1 MSAYLAPSL
10 VALRSEINRVFP
22 HRDKS
27 SDGWVGDPAHA
38 QRVSDH
44 NPDESSKPPGCVDAL
59 DVDVDDGDPTKDLRV
74 MLIKRA
80 IAHPSTH
87 YVISNGI
94 IYSREY
100 GFRPRTYTG
109 TNGHYHHVHIS
120 ILKTAAARVSTRPW
134 GLRATR
140 PYPILKY
147 GSKGP
152 RVLAYTTA
160 LKKHGYPT
168 TDTDLI
174 QSPTVKATKKLQ
186 DDRGWRVTGV
196 AAYREQHAMGLPTP

>member
-1 MSAYLAPSL
+1 MTAYLAPCL
-10 VALRSEINRVFP
+10 VTLRREINLAFS

-27 SDGWVGDPAHA
+27 SDGWIGDPAHA

-44 NPDESSKPPGCVDAL
+44 NPTSTSNPPGCVDAI
-59 DVDVDDGDPTKDLRV
+59 DVDVDDGDPTKDLRT

-94 IYSREY
+94 IYNRDY
-100 GFRPRTYTG
+100 GFRPRVYKG
-109 TNGHYHHVHIS
+109 TNGHYHHVHVS
-120 ILKTAAARVSTRPW
+120 ILKTASARISTRPW
-134 GLRATR
+134 GIRNPR
-140 PYPILKY
+140 PYPILRY

-160 LKKHGYPT
+160 LNKHGYHT

-174 QSPTVKATKKLQ
+174 QSPTVKATKQLQ
-186 DDRGWRVTGV
+186 KERGWRQDGV
-196 AAYREQHAMGLPTP
+196 AYYKEQHALGLPTP